1 MYTYTST
8 SENIT
13 VSVTPEYVPA
23 RSDPDNNDYMFYYHV
38 TITNNSDKSIVVLN
52 RNLTI
57 KEGCGKVWKNEG
69 SGLLGEQP
77 LIRSNSSYGYTSFA
91 PLNTPTGSIRGT
103 LLISNGDKFEI
114 EFPLVFFRME

>member
-1 MYTYTST
+1 MYTYSCN

-13 VSVTPEYVPA
+13 VSVTPEYVPD
-23 RSDPDNNDYMFYYHV
+23 RSDPDGKSYMFYYHV
-38 TITNNSDKSIVVLN
+38 TITNNSDNSIVVLN

-77 LIRSNSSYGYTSFA
+77 LIRSSGSYTYTSFA
-91 PLNTPTGSIRGT
+91 PLNTSISPPK
-103 LLISNGDKFEI
+103 LSLHQIISPVIGEGI
-114 EFPLVFFRME
+114 ASL